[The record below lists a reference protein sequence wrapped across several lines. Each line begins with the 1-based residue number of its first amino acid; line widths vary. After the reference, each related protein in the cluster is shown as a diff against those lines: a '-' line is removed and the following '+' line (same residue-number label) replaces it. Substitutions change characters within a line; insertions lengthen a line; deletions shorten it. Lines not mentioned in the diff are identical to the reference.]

1 MKEEGRM
8 DLTFTIFY
16 SCHNEGFL
24 VSESV
29 PQVLLH
35 AVSLNKGGFNIFQ
48 NNQRSDQFDYLGTY
62 THIIIHL

>member
-1 MKEEGRM
+1 MKEEGRV

-35 AVSLNKGGFNIFQ
+35 AVSLNKGGFNIF
-48 NNQRSDQFDYLGTY
+48 
-62 THIIIHL
+62 